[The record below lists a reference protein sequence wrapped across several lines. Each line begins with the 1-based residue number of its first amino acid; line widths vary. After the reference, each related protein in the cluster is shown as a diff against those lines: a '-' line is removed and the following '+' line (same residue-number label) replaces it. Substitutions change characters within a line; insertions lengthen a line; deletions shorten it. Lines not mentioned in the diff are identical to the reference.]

1 MEILEF
7 KKNCILLDPERV
19 VQKYLIEGDTYF
31 FSKITKDDELDF
43 KKEIATTLK
52 VHIRD
57 IVIVGS
63 GKLGFSIKP
72 DLSIP
77 EKKLY
82 KYKEF
87 DYNFK
92 KDQRRKKSDLDVGIV
107 SSSLF
112 DKEIE
117 NLFFHTKS
125 YDQFKG
131 VDRTAFAKY
140 ILKGR
145 FIFDYLPDD
154 FPLTKETDL
163 VQTKFMRKYTRDLKI
178 EIYKSWNY
186 FESYH
191 KNNILNIK
199 LNLITL

>member
-1 MEILEF
+1 MDVLEF

-31 FSKITKDDELDF
+31 FTKVTKDDELDF
-43 KKEIATTLK
+43 KKEIATILK
-52 VHIRD
+52 IHIRD

-77 EKKLY
+77 EKRLY

-87 DYNFK
+87 DYDFK
-92 KDQRRKKSDLDVGIV
+92 RGKSEKKSDLDVGIV
-107 SSSLF
+107 SGSLF

-117 NLFFHTKS
+117 NLFFHTKA
-125 YDQFKG
+125 YDLFKG
-131 VDRTAFAKY
+131 VDRTTFAKY
-140 ILKGR
+140 TLKGR
-145 FIFDYLPDD
+145 FIFDYLPND
-154 FPLTKETDL
+154 FPLTKETDF
-163 VQTKFMRKYTRDLKI
+163 VQTKFMKRYNRELKI